1 MATATAA
8 TSTRRNRSILA
19 APLRIRDNCSWKPHH
34 EHRTCEI
41 LIFVEKLISSLCL
54 SEIRVECSHLT
65 PFRPYRSICLKYN
78 DPSELIWSY
87 NRIRVQ
93 NIGDTLRFDK
103 LINLLFTFIHYLCH
117 LLSYRIDPPE
127 ARIWDFFFIVFS
139 VLQTSIFRR
148 LFVIFGKI
156 KLTSS
161 SVKVGRGPP
170 ACHTSNSSARQKPQ
184 RNKICVA
191 SAIRPSLILWT

>member
-1 MATATAA
+1 MANGDRDRGDIYKAELFHC
-8 TSTRRNRSILA
+8 SILT

-127 ARIWDFFFIVFS
+127 ALISDFFFIVFS
-139 VLQTSIFRR
+139 VFSIR
-148 LFVIFGKI
+148 
-156 KLTSS
+156 S
-161 SVKVGRGPP
+161 GPQFF
-170 ACHTSNSSARQKPQ
+170 ADFS
-184 RNKICVA
+184 
-191 SAIRPSLILWT
+191 